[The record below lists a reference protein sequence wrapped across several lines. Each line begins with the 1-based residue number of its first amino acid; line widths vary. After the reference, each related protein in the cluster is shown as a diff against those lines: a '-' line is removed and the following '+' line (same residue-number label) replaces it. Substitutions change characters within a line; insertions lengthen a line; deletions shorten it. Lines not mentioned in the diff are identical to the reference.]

1 MKKLLFTVATFAFLS
16 GTALAEIRPVQ
27 VAANSCKS
35 MQQLCAQRCKQRV
48 PDDKN
53 CVSDH
58 CTPKLEECRSTG
70 CWQEGKMYG
79 GKQTCGLAK

>member
-1 MKKLLFTVATFAFLS
+1 MIGAAQ
-16 GTALAEIRPVQ
+16 AEMRMMQ
-27 VAANSCKS
+27 VAANSCKA
-35 MQQLCAQRCKQRV
+35 MHQLCAQRCKQRV

-58 CTPKLEECRSTG
+58 CTPKLDECRSTG

-79 GKQTCGLAK
+79 GKETCGLAK